1 MPSQAKFIIK
11 LYINHNT
18 LFVKHGTYQK
28 SESSRAA
35 PLSKLGNMFINN
47 SIFNIKCHN
56 YLQNGRCPFIFTTL
70 LEHPTT
76 LTLSTKVFLQL
87 ILTSLFRSYLFIKSF
102 LQSLLTFS
110 SSIPQ
115 HFFTS
120 IFLRTGIL
128 KIHIKNIF
136 PTSVI

>member
-47 SIFNIKCHN
+47 SIKCHN
-56 YLQNGRCPFIFTTL
+56 YLQNGRCSFIFTTL

-120 IFLRTGIL
+120 IFLRTRIL

>member
-1 MPSQAKFIIK
+1 MPSQAKFIIN

-18 LFVKHGTYQK
+18 LFVKHGTYKK

-35 PLSKLGNMFINN
+35 PLSKLGNMFVNN

-56 YLQNGRCPFIFTTL
+56 YLQSGSAPLFSQPF
-70 LEHPTT
+70 
-76 LTLSTKVFLQL
+76 LSIQLPFYYKVFLQL
-87 ILTSLFRSYLFIKSF
+87 ILASLFCSCLFIKSF
-102 LQSLLTFS
+102 LQSLLSYS

-115 HFFTS
+115 HFFTC